1 VFAVAAAAKLA
12 DREGLRST
20 LAGFGLPRR
29 GVGAGAIVLPA
40 AELAAAL
47 LLVPSVTARS
57 GALVA
62 LALLALFCTAIAV
75 ALARGRRP
83 DCSCFGQAHSTPVGG
98 RTLARNALL
107 AAIAAL
113 VVVGGPGRGVE
124 VTLLGGA
131 VALIV
136 LAVVLNGLLSWQLLR
151 QNGRLLE
158 RVRALE
164 TPSSAGLP
172 VGAAAPELDVLT
184 PGEPVALVF
193 SEPDCGACV
202 ELEPRL
208 ERLREARAGSLE
220 IAVVSGNLEALEAY
234 RIAAVPSATIV
245 GADGRVAS
253 ATVSGVT
260 AVEQLLAEAV

>member
-1 VFAVAAAAKLA
+1 MFAVAAAAKLA
-12 DREGLRST
+12 DREGLGST
-20 LAGFGLPRR
+20 VAGFGLPRR
-29 GVGAGAIVLPA
+29 AVGASTIVLPA
-40 AELAAAL
+40 AELAVAAL
-47 LLVPSVTARS
+47 LLPAGTARV
-57 GALVA
+57 GALAA
-62 LALLALFCTAIAV
+62 LVLLAVFCAAISI

-83 DCSCFGQAHSTPVGG
+83 DCSCFGQVHSSPIGG
-98 RTLARNALL
+98 WTLARNALL
-107 AAIAAL
+107 AALAGL
-113 VVVGGPGRGVE
+113 TVVAGPGRALE
-124 VTLLGGA
+124 VTPLEGA
-131 VALIV
+131 IALIA
-136 LAVVLNGLLSWQLLR
+136 LAVVLNGLFSWQLLR

-172 VGAAAPELDVLT
+172 VGTAAPELDVLT

-208 ERLREARAGSLE
+208 ERLRKARAGSLE
-220 IAVVSGNLEALEAY
+220 IAVVSGNLRALEAY

-245 GADGRVAS
+245 GADGRVAA
-253 ATVSGVT
+253 ATVSGIA